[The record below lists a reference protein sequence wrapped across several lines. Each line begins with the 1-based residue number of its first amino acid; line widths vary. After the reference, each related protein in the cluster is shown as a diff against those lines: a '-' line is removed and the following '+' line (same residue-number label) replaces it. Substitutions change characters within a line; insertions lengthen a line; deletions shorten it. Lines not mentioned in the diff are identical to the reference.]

1 MRSRQFFIAVIVCA
15 AALCS
20 TATAQQA
27 RDPIYKSLERIAD
40 VAARLDGTFCDV
52 TQARTF
58 QGALDG
64 INAMP
69 ERTAVTPL
77 TMSEPAIEAFAELY
91 GHVFHAT
98 EYPEDLERAV
108 LNGMIHTYDPTGN
121 WFTSDEMQYPLQPGG
136 LLMTVEVFGATVRV
150 SAVEAGGPAADAG
163 ILVGDR
169 IIEIDRRSTEGMAIY
184 AVERLL
190 HGDIGRA
197 AFVVVE
203 RDGERIEFDM
213 RRVDNR
219 RSPAPWR
226 VERGVAIISMA
237 AFPQGSPQAL
247 RNSLREIRR
256 QPQPPE
262 GYILDIRNNSGGLF
276 DEIVEVADQF
286 IDGGRVS
293 TVRPFSACHG
303 ETAQTYDAR
312 GRDETR
318 GARLVVLING
328 ETASGAELVA
338 AALRQRRQAT
348 LIGQRSHGT
357 ARVHMMIP
365 MNGGRD
371 GFMKLSTGVMTSPA
385 GATWDG
391 NGLTP
396 DIITE
401 PAAANSD
408 PAMDRAIAL
417 LSRAP

>member
-1 MRSRQFFIAVIVCA
+1 MRFKQVFLAILLLGAASSSA
-15 AALCS
+15 AAWPPRPEILH
-20 TATAQQA
+20 
-27 RDPIYKSLERIAD
+27 SLERMAD
-40 VAARLDGTFCDV
+40 AAARIVDTYCGSENGVF
-52 TQARTF
+52 A
-58 QGALDG
+58 GALAG
-64 INAMP
+64 INAM
-69 ERTAVTPL
+69 
-77 TMSEPAIEAFAELY
+77 
-91 GHVFHAT
+91 H
-98 EYPEDLERAV
+98 ERAGETPIV
-108 LNGMIHTYDPTGN
+108 TDTPGIEGFANAYEPLIESGADYRAVEAAAINGMIHAYDPTGN
-121 WFTSDEMQYPLQPGG
+121 WFTSDELQYPLQSGG
-136 LLMTVEVFGATVRV
+136 LLMTVEADGATVRV
-150 SAVEAGGPAADAG
+150 SAVEAGGPAAEAG

-169 IIEIDRRSTEGMAIY
+169 IVEIDSRSTEGMAIP
-184 AVERLL
+184 AVERRL
-190 HGDIGRA
+190 HGDIGRTA
-197 AFVVVE
+197 SVIVE

-213 RRVDNR
+213 RRVDSR
-219 RSPAPWR
+219 HSPAPWR
-226 VERGVAIISMA
+226 LEGGVAIISMT

-293 TVRPFSACHG
+293 TVRPFSACRG

-338 AALRQRRQAT
+338 AALRERRQAI

-357 ARVHMMIP
+357 ARVHTMIP